1 MNCRGN
7 WLVFMAWTIVFKRRI
22 HFWLTPTACLAQN
35 TENKVCAERFMIY
48 LMSDQADQIKKKHGY
63 CQQAYFAFEDE

>member
-1 MNCRGN
+1 
-7 WLVFMAWTIVFKRRI
+7 
-22 HFWLTPTACLAQN
+22 LTPTACLAQN